1 MKISVGYDEI
11 GKYVSNKVGRLIRLS
26 YVDESTIKVS
36 TNVEIV
42 VVGVT
47 ASLKIKVLELNS
59 KMLKVSYSGGWAGD
73 KLVDWALKL
82 IKMRKDE
89 LAESIT
95 LYKGERV
102 LVDLQKLPQLT
113 QVLKNIEPTS
123 IRFTP
128 TEIVLEGTLIS

>member
-1 MKISVGYDEI
+1 MQIRVGYDEI
-11 GKYVSNKVGRLIRLS
+11 GKYISNKVGRLIRLS
-26 YVDESTIKVS
+26 YVDENTVKVS

-47 ASLKIKVLELNS
+47 ASLKIKVLEFNS
-59 KMLKVSYSGGWAGD
+59 KMLKVNYSGGWAGN

-82 IKMRKDE
+82 IKMRQDE
-89 LAESIT
+89 ITESIT

-113 QVLKNIEPTS
+113 QLLKNVEPKA